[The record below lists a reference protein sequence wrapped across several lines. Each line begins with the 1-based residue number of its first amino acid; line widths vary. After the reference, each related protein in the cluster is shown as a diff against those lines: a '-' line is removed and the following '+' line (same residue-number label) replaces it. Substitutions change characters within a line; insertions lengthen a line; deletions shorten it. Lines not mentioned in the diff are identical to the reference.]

1 MYRATEFNSN
11 LLRDLDRADQAASQ
25 RHARDYASALARVTP
40 MLEAAARDISQHWIE
55 MPEDTQREI
64 IELRERIAEQ
74 LRKVD
79 APKNP
84 FTFVARMLY
93 GIAGM
98 AYRPQLL
105 RFSIAT
111 SIFMSAVNSALALE
125 ERTIRAAEEAIAADG
140 EAQAE
145 IARGAES
152 HAAGEGTVYT
162 QAEFR
167 RRFA

>member
-1 MYRATEFNSN
+1 MYCATELDPN

-25 RHARDYASALARVTP
+25 RHARDYADALARVTP
-40 MLEAAARDISQHWIE
+40 VLEAAARDISQHWIE
-55 MPEDTQREI
+55 MPEDKQREI
-64 IELRERIAEQ
+64 LALRERIAEQ

-79 APKNP
+79 VPKHP
-84 FTFVARMLY
+84 LAFVARALY
-93 GIAGM
+93 GFAVM
-98 AYRPQLL
+98 AYRPQLM

-111 SIFMSAVNSALALE
+111 SIFMSAVNSALASE
-125 ERTIRAAEEAIAADG
+125 ERLIRAAEEAIDTDP

-145 IARGAES
+145 IARGAEAR
-152 HAAGEGTVYT
+152 AAGEGALYT